1 MYCSNAIVSLNCY
14 TAKCGRRNA
23 EVRMGV
29 ASQARLPWLSSPHF
43 IMFSGYQFNKKSV
56 PKIRSHFINKQRH
69 PFWPFSSLTW
79 CCVLLLHKCYFC
91 SMLEIYD
98 IVLYCTVL
106 HCIVYQRGQ
115 GQRADGE
122 PTRGARQALRLPSNH
137 ETTTRGRHY
146 VCVTDRHA

>member
-1 MYCSNAIVSLNCY
+1 MLYRQYGWLCVCLLYRVYCSNAIVSLNCY

-79 CCVLLLHKCYFC
+79 CCALLLHKSTLNSSHFANVCFMHLLFRLFLKLFK
-91 SMLEIYD
+91 SEREI
-98 IVLYCTVL
+98 
-106 HCIVYQRGQ
+106 
-115 GQRADGE
+115 
-122 PTRGARQALRLPSNH
+122 
-137 ETTTRGRHY
+137 
-146 VCVTDRHA
+146 